1 MSVVTRNMQPFM
13 LCEIPAISL
22 CINAIIILDEMV
34 LFDMTPDPKQ
44 GVPKDPSMSV
54 PMDLAGIFGSTGR

>member
-1 MSVVTRNMQPFM
+1 MQVVAWNMQPFM
-13 LCEIPAISL
+13 LCEIPAIPL

-44 GVPKDPSMSV
+44 GVPKDRSTSV